1 MLIPCI
7 KSSHIRIVLVCLTSA
22 ALFSLSA
29 SAQSPAV
36 PTAPQGAGA
45 SDRPAQPQG
54 ERGGERGGREGGGE
68 RRGGWGGG
76 GGGGWGGGGGRG
88 MGAFAS
94 FMTRFQPDFMRRD
107 VPLFREQLNFD
118 DQQMEV
124 VESLVNDYDL
134 AFGPAAEESQ
144 GKIQE
149 AGMRMFQTFMQGDM
163 RERMRGIRESVET
176 DLEQMEIE
184 NGAPLTEEARRAFWR
199 QRMEKVGNEM
209 MEERKATGADLETK
223 AILEEIVAEVN
234 RWTAEKTRMRTEVVS
249 SIEVLLTDAQKS
261 NFPKFERFL
270 RREKTMGNAALSGE
284 GTNLF
289 LVMDEAELSQ
299 PSIDGS
305 VKILDV
311 YEVELDSALVARDS
325 FIEQSEPK
333 MMRVTLDG
341 NADAARAMAERQ
353 IALRKSVRDVNDR
366 FITQIADSMSPEEGA
381 KFKKAALL
389 SAYRRVFRPTRSTEA
404 FEKALQLPD
413 LTPEQRTAVT
423 ALQAEYESQLRATNE
438 KIVATTR
445 KEEPVQR
452 LEESERLI
460 GVMAGT
466 MSPTMMMGRFM
477 GGMGDPVGDLMDER
491 GKMGTK
497 YLEQLRGLLTATQQ
511 EQLPRGRD
519 GGRNAGAFGTGKITD
534 LPPQFQEAA
543 KAADKNKDGVIDE
556 DEREA
561 VFRNMRG
568 GGGGGPDGGGP
579 GGGGSGGG
587 RGNRPP
593 PPPQGT
599 N

>member
-1 MLIPCI
+1 MIFT
-7 KSSHIRIVLVCLTSA
+7 SAASARIRSVLLCVGSA
-22 ALFSLSA
+22 ALFTLNA
-29 SAQSPAV
+29 AAQAPAA
-36 PTAPQGAGA
+36 PAAPAAPQGAGA
-45 SDRPAQPQG
+45 GDRPAPPQG
-54 ERGGERGGREGGGE
+54 ERGERGGGREGGGE

-76 GGGGWGGGGGRG
+76 GGGGGGVAGRG

-124 VESLVNDYDL
+124 VESLVNDYDT

-163 RERMRGIRESVET
+163 RERMRGVRDSVEA
-176 DLEQMEIE
+176 DLEQMEVE

-234 RWTAEKTRMRTEVVS
+234 RWTAEKVRMRKEVVS
-249 SIEVLLTDAQKS
+249 SIELLLTATQKTD
-261 NFPKFERFL
+261 FPKFERFL

-289 LVMDEAELSQ
+289 LVIDEAELSQ
-299 PSIDGS
+299 PSIDAAG
-305 VKILDV
+305 KILDV

-341 NADAARAMAERQ
+341 NADAARALAERQ
-353 IALRKSVRDVNDR
+353 IALRKGVRDVNDR
-366 FITQIADSMSPEEGA
+366 FITQIAESMSPDEGA

-389 SAYRRVFRPTRSTEA
+389 SAYRRVFRPTRSSEA
-404 FEKALQLPD
+404 FEKALQLAD
-413 LTPEQRTAVT
+413 LTPEQRIAVT
-423 ALQAEYESQLRATNE
+423 ALQAEYESQLRAANE

-445 KEEPVQR
+445 KDEPAQR

-466 MSPTMMMGRFM
+466 MPPTMMMGRFM
-477 GGMGDPVGDLMDER
+477 GGMSDPVGDLMDER

-497 YLEQLRGLLTATQQ
+497 YLDQLRSLLTATQQ
-511 EQLPRGRD
+511 EQLPKGRD
-519 GGRNAGAFGTGKITD
+519 GGRNAGAFGTGKIAD

-568 GGGGGPDGGGP
+568 GPEGRGGP
-579 GGGGSGGG
+579 GGGGPGGG

-593 PPPQGT
+593 PQGT

>member
-1 MLIPCI
+1 
-7 KSSHIRIVLVCLTSA
+7 
-22 ALFSLSA
+22 
-29 SAQSPAV
+29 
-36 PTAPQGAGA
+36 
-45 SDRPAQPQG
+45 
-54 ERGGERGGREGGGE
+54 
-68 RRGGWGGG
+68 
-76 GGGGWGGGGGRG
+76 

-124 VESLVNDYDL
+124 VEALVNDYDL

-144 GKIQE
+144 AKIQE
-149 AGMRMFQTFMQGDM
+149 AGMRMWQTFMQGDM
-163 RERMRGIRESVET
+163 RERMRGVRESIEA

-184 NGAPLTEEARRAFWR
+184 NGAPVTEEARRAFWR

-209 MEERKATGADLETK
+209 MEERKATGADVETK

-234 RWTAEKTRMRTEVVS
+234 RWTGEKARMRKDVVS
-249 SIEVLLTDAQKS
+249 SIELLLTDTQKA

-270 RREKTMGNAALSGE
+270 RREKTMANAALSGE

-289 LVMDEAELSQ
+289 LVIDEAELSQ
-299 PSIDGS
+299 PSIDGAS
-305 VKILDV
+305 KILDM

-333 MMRVTLDG
+333 MMRLTLDG
-341 NADAARAMAERQ
+341 NADAARTMAQRQ

-366 FITQIADSMSPEEGA
+366 FITQIAESMSPEEGA
-381 KFKKAALL
+381 KFKKAAMLA
-389 SAYRRVFRPTRSTEA
+389 AYRRVFRQTRSSEA

-413 LTPEQRTAVT
+413 ITPEQTTAVT
-423 ALQAEYESQLRATNE
+423 ALQAEYEGQLAAMNE
-438 KIVATTR
+438 KIVTTTR
-445 KEEPVQR
+445 KEEPEQR

-466 MSPTMMMGRFM
+466 MPPTVMMGRFM
-477 GGMGDPVGDLMDER
+477 GGMGDPIGDLMDER

-497 YLEQLRGLLTATQQ
+497 YLEQLRSLLTPAQQ

-519 GGRNAGAFGTGKITD
+519 GGRNAGAFGTGKISD

-543 KAADKNKDGVIDE
+543 KIADKNKDGVIDE

-568 GGGGGPDGGGP
+568 GPDGPGGGRGGP
-579 GGGGSGGG
+579 GGGGGGGAGGGG

-593 PPPQGT
+593 PPGT

>member
-1 MLIPCI
+1 MPCT
-7 KSSHIRIVLVCLTSA
+7 SPTSFRTVFSLFCLGTA
-22 ALFSLSA
+22 ALFSVNA
-29 SAQSPAV
+29 AAQTQAPPPA
-36 PTAPQGAGA
+36 AQGA
-45 SDRPAQPQG
+45 SDRPAAPPQG
-54 ERGGERGGREGGGE
+54 DRGGEGQRERGRDGGGE

-76 GGGGWGGGGGRG
+76 GGGGGGRG

-124 VESLVNDYDL
+124 VEALVNDYDL

-144 GKIQE
+144 AKIQE
-149 AGMRMFQTFMQGDM
+149 AGMRMWQTFMQGDI
-163 RERMRGIRESVET
+163 RERMRGVRESIEA

-184 NGAPLTEEARRAFWR
+184 NGAPVTEEARRAFWR

-209 MEERKATGADLETK
+209 MEERKATGADVETK

-234 RWTAEKTRMRTEVVS
+234 RWTGEKARMRKDVVS
-249 SIEVLLTDAQKS
+249 SIEVLLTDTQKAS
-261 NFPKFERFL
+261 FPKFERFL
-270 RREKTMGNAALSGE
+270 RREKTMANAALSGE

-289 LVMDEAELSQ
+289 LVIDEAELSQ
-299 PSIDGS
+299 PSIDGAS
-305 VKILDV
+305 KILDM

-333 MMRVTLDG
+333 MMRLTLDG
-341 NADAARAMAERQ
+341 NADAARTMAQRQ

-366 FITQIADSMSPEEGA
+366 FITQIAESMSPEEGA
-381 KFKKAALL
+381 KFKKAAMLA
-389 SAYRRVFRPTRSTEA
+389 AYRRVFRQTRSSEA

-413 LTPEQRTAVT
+413 ITPEQTTAVT
-423 ALQAEYESQLRATNE
+423 ALQAEYEGQLAAMNE
-438 KIVATTR
+438 KIVTTTR
-445 KEEPVQR
+445 KEEPEQR

-466 MSPTMMMGRFM
+466 MPPTVMMGRFM
-477 GGMGDPVGDLMDER
+477 GGMGDPIGDLMDER

-497 YLEQLRGLLTATQQ
+497 YLEQLRSLLTPAQQ

-519 GGRNAGAFGTGKITD
+519 GGRNAGAFGTGKISD
-534 LPPQFQEAA
+534 MPPQFQEAA
-543 KAADKNKDGVIDE
+543 KIADKNKDGVIDE

-568 GGGGGPDGGGP
+568 GPDGPGGGRGGP
-579 GGGGSGGG
+579 GGGGPGGGG

-593 PPPQGT
+593 PRGT